1 VNKKETTKIILDI
14 IQKTLNSKKPVKEE
28 SKLIGEESLLD
39 SMKLIEV
46 CIALEDFAQSQG
58 FEFDWTSNS
67 AMSKSKSIFRNIS
80 TLSNEF
86 FRQSKGK
93 N

>member
-1 VNKKETTKIILDI
+1 MNKKETTKIILDI